1 MNYNIADDLITIRKI
16 LNISQND
23 LAKELGISKMTIIR
37 IENNVNYPSETILA
51 KIYDFAYNK
60 NIKLNHLK
68 ELFYKEEL
76 LENDVLLF
84 HGTKTDIIGNI
95 SPFVGRER
103 LDFGKGFYCG
113 ESSYQTISFISKYE
127 GSSIYILKASLND
140 LTFTKF
146 KVDTEWML
154 AIAYYRQMLN
164 DKENHPLIYKIKKK
178 VSMSDYII
186 APIADNRMFKIIDR
200 FIEGE
205 ITDEQCKH
213 CLAATDLGYQ
223 YVFLTEKA
231 ASKIKILERCYISKL
246 ERDTFEAKRETDMYD
261 SNTKVKMAMIK
272 YKTKGKYIE
281 EILKWGW

>member
-37 IENNVNYPSETILA
+37 IENNVNYPSETILT

-140 LTFTKF
+140 LTFAKF
-146 KVDTEWML
+146 NVDTEWML

-164 DKENHPLIYKIKKK
+164 DKENHPLIDKIKKK

-246 ERDTFEAKRETDMYD
+246 ERDTFEAQRETDMYD
-261 SNTKVKMAMIK
+261 SNMKVKMAMIK

-281 EILKWGW
+281 EILK

>member
-1 MNYNIADDLITIRKI
+1 MNYNVADDLITIRKI

-37 IENNVNYPSETILA
+37 VENNVNYPSETILA

-76 LENDVLLF
+76 LENDFLLF

-146 KVDTEWML
+146 NVDTEWML
-154 AIAYYRQMLN
+154 ATAYYRQMLN
-164 DKENHPLIYKIKKK
+164 DKENNPLIDKIKKK

-246 ERDTFEAKRETDMYD
+246 ERDTFETKRETDMYD

-281 EILKWGW
+281 EILK

>member
-281 EILKWGW
+281 EILK

>member
-16 LNISQND
+16 FNISQND

-140 LTFTKF
+140 LTFAKF
-146 KVDTEWML
+146 NVDTEWML

-164 DKENHPLIYKIKKK
+164 DKENHPLIDRIKKK

-261 SNTKVKMAMIK
+261 SNMKVKMAMIK

-281 EILKWGW
+281 EILK

>member
-1 MNYNIADDLITIRKI
+1 MNYNISDDLITIRKI

-37 IENNVNYPSETILA
+37 IENNVNYPSKTILA

-140 LTFTKF
+140 LTFAKF
-146 KVDTEWML
+146 NVDTEWML

-164 DKENHPLIYKIKKK
+164 DKENHPLIDKIKKK

-261 SNTKVKMAMIK
+261 SNMKVKMAMIK

-281 EILKWGW
+281 EILK

>member
-37 IENNVNYPSETILA
+37 IENNVNYPSKTILA

-140 LTFTKF
+140 LTFAKF
-146 KVDTEWML
+146 NVDTEWML

-164 DKENHPLIYKIKKK
+164 DKENHPLIDRIKKK

-261 SNTKVKMAMIK
+261 SNMKVKMAMIK

-281 EILKWGW
+281 EILK

>member
-140 LTFTKF
+140 LTFAKF
-146 KVDTEWML
+146 NVDTEWML

-164 DKENHPLIYKIKKK
+164 DKENHPLIEKIKKK

-281 EILKWGW
+281 EILK

>member
-23 LAKELGISKMTIIR
+23 LAKELGVSKMTIIR
-37 IENNVNYPSETILA
+37 IENNANYPSETILA

-76 LENDVLLF
+76 LENNVLLF

-95 SPFVGRER
+95 SPYVGRER

-127 GSSIYILKASLND
+127 GSSMYILKASLND
-140 LTFTKF
+140 LTFAKF
-146 KVDTEWML
+146 NVDTEWML

-164 DKENHPLIYKIKKK
+164 DKTNHPIIDKIKKK

-186 APIADNRMFKIIDR
+186 APIADNRMYKIIDR

-213 CLAATDLGYQ
+213 CLAATDLGFQ

-231 ASKIKILERCYISKL
+231 TSKIEKLERCYISKH
-246 ERDTFEAKRETDMYD
+246 ERDMFEAKREVDMYD

-281 EILKWGW
+281 EILK

>member
-140 LTFTKF
+140 LTFAKF
-146 KVDTEWML
+146 NVDTEWML

-164 DKENHPLIYKIKKK
+164 DKENHPLIDKIKKK

-261 SNTKVKMAMIK
+261 SNMKVKMAMIK

-281 EILKWGW
+281 EILK

>member
-140 LTFTKF
+140 LTFAKF
-146 KVDTEWML
+146 NVDTEWML

-164 DKENHPLIYKIKKK
+164 DKENHPLIDRIKKK

-261 SNTKVKMAMIK
+261 SNMKVKMAMIK

-281 EILKWGW
+281 EILK

>member
-113 ESSYQTISFISKYE
+113 ESLYQTISFISKYV

-140 LTFTKF
+140 LTFAKF
-146 KVDTEWML
+146 NVDTEWML

-164 DKENHPLIYKIKKK
+164 DKENHPLIEKIKKK

-261 SNTKVKMAMIK
+261 SNMKVKIAMIK

-281 EILKWGW
+281 EILK

>member
-37 IENNVNYPSETILA
+37 IENNVNYPSETILT

-140 LTFTKF
+140 LTFAKF
-146 KVDTEWML
+146 NVDTEWML

-164 DKENHPLIYKIKKK
+164 DKENHPLIDKIKKK

-261 SNTKVKMAMIK
+261 SNMKVKMAMIK

-281 EILKWGW
+281 EILK

>member
-146 KVDTEWML
+146 NVDTEWML

-164 DKENHPLIYKIKKK
+164 DKENHPLIDKIKKK

-186 APIADNRMFKIIDR
+186 APIADNRMFQIIDR

-231 ASKIKILERCYISKL
+231 TSKIKILERCYISKL

-281 EILKWGW
+281 EILK

>member
-140 LTFTKF
+140 LTFAKF
-146 KVDTEWML
+146 NVDTEWML

-164 DKENHPLIYKIKKK
+164 DKENHPLIEKIKKK

-261 SNTKVKMAMIK
+261 SNMKVKMAMIK

-281 EILKWGW
+281 EILK